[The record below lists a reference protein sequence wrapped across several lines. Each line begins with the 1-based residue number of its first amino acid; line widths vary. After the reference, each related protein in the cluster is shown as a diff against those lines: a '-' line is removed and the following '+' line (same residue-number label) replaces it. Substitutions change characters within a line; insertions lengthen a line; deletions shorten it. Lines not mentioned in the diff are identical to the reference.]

1 MFNFGTYMYEI
12 FFLTKLNGNEMY
24 KMYMYTV
31 VHVLFNINVSLI
43 IQVLQMKD

>member
-31 VHVLFNINVSLI
+31 VMFNVNVSLI
-43 IQVLQMKD
+43 KQMLQMKD